1 MELKFEK
8 DKIISIARHLDRS
21 AGEPVVFS
29 EPVFVEFSADYALFS
44 RPEFQVDK
52 GSYPAPT
59 FSALRNAIQS
69 IYWHPGFNI
78 IPLAC
83 LCRNPVVEE
92 NIATNGLNIR
102 KKAEVGTYIYA
113 GQNRMQ
119 RTQRFLRNVKYDVA
133 VALVSRP
140 DKMPSDKC
148 LKSYYEQLTRH
159 IHNGTSYRAPYLGI
173 GECLALFRPVD
184 FRKLDISD
192 GNGMTRDIGW
202 MVFDYDYTKVNRR
215 EANGPVALFQKTR
228 LERGLIDYT
237 KGEIRRD
244 SCAP

>member
-1 MELKFEK
+1 MVIKFETERIL
-8 DKIISIARHLDRS
+8 DIARMIDRS
-21 AGEPVVFS
+21 AGTPKMYSDLVG
-29 EPVFVEFSADYALFS
+29 VEFSADYALFS

-59 FSALRNAIQS
+59 FAALRNAIQS

-102 KKAEVGTYIYA
+102 KKAEVGTYVYA
-113 GQNRMQ
+113 GLNRMQ
-119 RTQRFLRNVKYDVA
+119 RTQRFLRNVKYDVV

-140 DKMPSDKC
+140 DAMPGDKC

-159 IHNGTSYRAPYLGI
+159 IHDGTSYRAPYLGV
-173 GECLALFRPVD
+173 GECLASFRPVD
-184 FRKLDISD
+184 FSKLDISD

-202 MVFDYDYTKVNRR
+202 MAFDYDYTQMNRG
-215 EANGPVALFQKTR
+215 EAKGPIAMFQKTR
-228 LERGLIDYT
+228 IEQGLIDYT

-244 SCAP
+244 SSAP